1 MCIATGLADGMRKK
15 MVMMAVFALVVVIM
29 ICGGV
34 LLARLATVAKS
45 KKSWIWGFFILIVL
59 ICVPLFL
66 LCLGAWF
73 LFFSD
78 ISSERFSPF
87 G

>member
-1 MCIATGLADGMRKK
+1 MLA
-15 MVMMAVFALVVVIM
+15 MAVFGLVVIIM
-29 ICGGV
+29 IFGGM

-45 KKSWIWGFFILIVL
+45 KGSWMWGCFILIAL

-66 LCLGAWF
+66 IGLGVWF
-73 LFFSD
+73 LYFSE
-78 ISSERFSPF
+78 ITPERFRPF

>member
-1 MCIATGLADGMRKK
+1 
-15 MVMMAVFALVVVIM
+15 MMAVFAFVVVIM

-34 LLARLATVAKS
+34 LLARLATVSKS

-66 LCLGAWF
+66 LGLCVWF
-73 LFFSD
+73 IFFSGV
-78 ISSERFSPF
+78 SSQNFSPF

>member
-1 MCIATGLADGMRKK
+1 MLT
-15 MVMMAVFALVVVIM
+15 MAVFGLIVIIM
-29 ICGGV
+29 ICGGM

-45 KKSWIWGFFILIVL
+45 KGSWIWGFFILIVL

-66 LCLGAWF
+66 IGLGVWF
-73 LFFSD
+73 LHFSG
-78 ISSERFSPF
+78 ISSGQFSPF

>member
-1 MCIATGLADGMRKK
+1 

-34 LLARLATVAKS
+34 LIARLATVTKS
-45 KKSWIWGFFILIVL
+45 KKSWLWGFFILIVL

-66 LCLGAWF
+66 LGLGVWF
-73 LFFSD
+73 LFFGGM
-78 ISSERFSPF
+78 SSVRFSPF

>member
-1 MCIATGLADGMRKK
+1 MLT
-15 MVMMAVFALVVVIM
+15 VAVFGLIVIIM
-29 ICGGV
+29 IFGGM

-45 KKSWIWGFFILIVL
+45 KGSWMWGCFILIAL

-66 LCLGAWF
+66 IGLCVWF
-73 LFFSD
+73 LYFSE
-78 ISSERFSPF
+78 ITPERFRPF

>member
-1 MCIATGLADGMRKK
+1 

-34 LLARLATVAKS
+34 LLARLATAAKS

-59 ICVPLFL
+59 VCVPLFL
-66 LCLGAWF
+66 LGLGVWF

-78 ISSERFSPF
+78 ISAGRFSPF

>member
-1 MCIATGLADGMRKK
+1 
-15 MVMMAVFALVVVIM
+15 MVMVVVFGLVVVVM

-45 KKSWIWGFFILIVL
+45 KNSWVWGFFILIVL

-66 LCLGAWF
+66 IGLCVWYVH
-73 LFFSD
+73 FSA
-78 ISSERFSPF
+78 ISPRLFSPF
-87 G
+87 

>member
-1 MCIATGLADGMRKK
+1 MLT
-15 MVMMAVFALVVVIM
+15 MAVFGLVVIIM
-29 ICGGV
+29 ICGGM

-45 KKSWIWGFFILIVL
+45 KGSWMWGCVILIGL

-66 LCLGAWF
+66 LGLGVW
-73 LFFSD
+73 LLHFSG
-78 ISSERFSPF
+78 ISSSQFSPF

>member
-1 MCIATGLADGMRKK
+1 MLT
-15 MVMMAVFALVVVIM
+15 MAVFGFVVIIM
-29 ICGGV
+29 ICGGM

-45 KKSWIWGFFILIVL
+45 KGSWIWGCFILIVL

-66 LCLGAWF
+66 LGLGVWF
-73 LFFSD
+73 LHFSG
-78 ISSERFSPF
+78 ISSGQFSPF

>member
-1 MCIATGLADGMRKK
+1 MLT
-15 MVMMAVFALVVVIM
+15 VAVFGLVVIIM

-45 KKSWIWGFFILIVL
+45 KGSWIWGCVILIAL
-59 ICVPLFL
+59 ICVPLFFL
-66 LCLGAWF
+66 GLCVWF
-73 LFFSD
+73 LYFSG
-78 ISSERFSPF
+78 ISASQFSPF

>member
-1 MCIATGLADGMRKK
+1 MLT
-15 MVMMAVFALVVVIM
+15 MAVFGFVVIIM
-29 ICGGV
+29 ICGGM

-45 KKSWIWGFFILIVL
+45 KGSWIWGCFILIVL

-66 LCLGAWF
+66 IGLGVWF
-73 LFFSD
+73 LHFSG
-78 ISSERFSPF
+78 ISSGQFSPF

>member
-1 MCIATGLADGMRKK
+1 
-15 MVMMAVFALVVVIM
+15 MVMVIIFSLVVIIM

-45 KKSWIWGFFILIVL
+45 KRSWIWGFVILIVL

-66 LCLGAWF
+66 LGLGVWF
-73 LFFSD
+73 LHFRG
-78 ISSERFSPF
+78 ISSGQFSPF

>member
-1 MCIATGLADGMRKK
+1 MLT
-15 MVMMAVFALVVVIM
+15 MAVFGLVVIIM
-29 ICGGV
+29 ICGGM

-45 KKSWIWGFFILIVL
+45 KGSWIWGCFILIAL

-66 LCLGAWF
+66 LGLCVWF
-73 LFFSD
+73 IFFSGV
-78 ISSERFSPF
+78 SSVNFNPF

>member
-1 MCIATGLADGMRKK
+1 MLT
-15 MVMMAVFALVVVIM
+15 AVIFGLVVIIM
-29 ICGGV
+29 ICGGM

-45 KKSWIWGFFILIVL
+45 RGSWMWGCFILIVL

-66 LCLGAWF
+66 LGLGVWF
-73 LFFSD
+73 LHFSG
-78 ISSERFSPF
+78 ISSGQFSPF

>member
-1 MCIATGLADGMRKK
+1 
-15 MVMMAVFALVVVIM
+15 MVMVIIFSLVVVIM

-45 KKSWIWGFFILIVL
+45 KRSWIWGFFILIVL

-66 LCLGAWF
+66 LGLGVWF
-73 LFFSD
+73 LHFRG
-78 ISSERFSPF
+78 ISSGQFSPF

>member
-1 MCIATGLADGMRKK
+1 MLT
-15 MVMMAVFALVVVIM
+15 MAVFGLVVIIM
-29 ICGGV
+29 ICGGM

-45 KKSWIWGFFILIVL
+45 KGSWIWEFFILIVL

-66 LCLGAWF
+66 IGLGVWF
-73 LFFSD
+73 LHFSG
-78 ISSERFSPF
+78 ISSGQFSPF

>member
-1 MCIATGLADGMRKK
+1 
-15 MVMMAVFALVVVIM
+15 MVMVIIFSLVVVIM

-34 LLARLATVAKS
+34 LIARLATVAKS
-45 KKSWIWGFFILIVL
+45 QKSWIWGAFILIVL

-66 LCLGAWF
+66 LGLGVWF
-73 LFFSD
+73 LFFGGM
-78 ISSERFSPF
+78 SSVRFSPF

>member
-1 MCIATGLADGMRKK
+1 MLT
-15 MVMMAVFALVVVIM
+15 AVIFGLVVIIM
-29 ICGGV
+29 ICGGM

-45 KKSWIWGFFILIVL
+45 KGSWMWGCFILIVL

-66 LCLGAWF
+66 IGLGVWF
-73 LFFSD
+73 LHFSG
-78 ISSERFSPF
+78 ISSGQFSPF

>member
-1 MCIATGLADGMRKK
+1 
-15 MVMMAVFALVVVIM
+15 MVMMAVFGFVVVIM

-45 KKSWIWGFFILIVL
+45 KKSWLWGFFILIVL

-66 LCLGAWF
+66 LGLCVWF
-73 LFFSD
+73 LFFGGM
-78 ISSERFSPF
+78 SSVRFSPF